1 MKIATKQSY
10 VEVNQTEMGQA
21 RSNHWLRLLGDRNQ
35 VNVSAGFG
43 RNGHSMELQALAS
56 HQALLEYSPDHW
68 LRLLGGTGQTNHATN
83 NGRVA
88 NVAPAIL
95 GNQQFTPEQWLRLL
109 GASS

>member
-21 RSNHWLRLLGDRNQ
+21 SSNHWLRLLGDRNQ

-43 RNGHSMELQALAS
+43 RNGHSIELPTLAS
-56 HQALLEYSPDHW
+56 HQPLLDYGPDHW
-68 LRLLGGTGQTNHATN
+68 LRLLGGAGQANQGIN
-83 NGRVA
+83 NGHVA
-88 NVAPAIL
+88 KMSPESL

-109 GASS
+109 GAAS